1 MEDKS
6 SKYAWSTKMG
16 LATGALLLGLGLYVF
31 ISRPANA
38 SSRALPVF
46 MIVYGV
52 FRIGF
57 SSYQLF
63 GKKKNEIEQ

>member
-31 ISRPANA
+31 RPANA

-46 MIVYGV
+46 MIVYGL